1 MSIREIRIILGRIV
15 NQVINLDKSIG
26 NINLE
31 AFGLDDRSL
40 QSPEKYI
47 PEFIEVAKQ
56 LVELKG
62 FYYKMDDTLE
72 DIKKLEDYFNREIST
87 KKKEKLYD
95 IINKSESET
104 LEFKIN
110 LRDPRLI
117 IKNLTS
123 MANTKGGLLVIGINE
138 SKKDINEKI
147 VGIQNPE
154 KIIKSI
160 KKLVNDIYPPISFIS
175 EIIEIK
181 DKKVLIIEIKHMDKY
196 VHLINGIGYHRIG
209 DRDIAFT
216 PEQIKNRIISKTEL
230 SVERFTEQIEVLT
243 QTIDKLK
250 SPNYG
255 TIEYLEGSIVLN
267 IYDFILKNPTVWKK
281 DTRGISPQ
289 RKKHVKVRD
298 KFRCQFCGEL
308 FKEEELVVDHIFP
321 HSVGGS
327 NEEYNLM
334 ALCTRCNDD
343 KSASLKYY
351 RSEEGRYKICDNIK
365 EFVRTLPI
373 IDDFGKWLK
382 NFGDARRRKKK
393 T

>member
-15 NQVINLDKSIG
+15 NQVINLDKAMG
-26 NINLE
+26 KINLE

-40 QSPEKYI
+40 QSPEKFI

-62 FYYKMDDTLE
+62 VYYKMDDVSE
-72 DIKKLEDYFNREIST
+72 DIKILEDYFNREISL
-87 KKKEKLYD
+87 KKKEKFYD

-110 LRDPRLI
+110 LREPRLI

-123 MANTKGGLLVIGINE
+123 MANTKGGLLVIGING

-154 KIIKSI
+154 KIIESI
-160 KKLVNDIYPPISFIS
+160 KKISNDIFPPISFIS

-181 DKKVLIIEIKHMDKY
+181 DKKVLIIKIKPMDKY

-209 DRDIAFT
+209 VRDIAFT
-216 PEQIKNRIISKTEL
+216 PAQIKNRIISKTEL
-230 SVERFTEQIEVLT
+230 SVEKLTEQIDVLI
-243 QTIDKLK
+243 QYIDKLK

-255 TIEYLEGSIVLN
+255 TIEYLEGSIALN
-267 IYDFILKNPTVWKK
+267 IYDFILKNPTIWKK
-281 DTRGISPQ
+281 NTRGISPQ

-334 ALCTRCNDD
+334 ALCTICNDD

-365 EFVRTLPI
+365 EFIRTLPI

-382 NFGDARRRKKK
+382 NFGDARKRKKK